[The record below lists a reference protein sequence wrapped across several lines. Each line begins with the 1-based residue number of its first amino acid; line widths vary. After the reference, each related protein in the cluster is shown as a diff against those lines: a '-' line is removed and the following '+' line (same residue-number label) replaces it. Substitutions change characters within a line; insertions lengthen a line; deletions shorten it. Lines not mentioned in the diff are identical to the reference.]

1 MAWNKLGTTTLG
13 SAGDELQVSG
23 LSSNQFNIILDH
35 IFSSGNAVK
44 KLNFNN
50 DGVAGSSYA
59 YRRSPNGASDSTT
72 TSTGYIDIW
81 HNQTDDHFGLTYLF
95 ADSSEEKLLMFVMC
109 SNGGT
114 GAGNAPNRREVAGK
128 EVTNDA
134 LTQVDIDNDSTGD
147 FAADSNISAIGSD
160 GTVSLNVQD
169 GAIYYDTDLNKE
181 YVLYNDTWT
190 EI

>member
-1 MAWNKLGTTTLG
+1 MAWIKSGTTTLG

-59 YRRSPNGASDSTT
+59 YRRSPNGASDSTS

-95 ADSSEEKLLMFVMC
+95 ADSSEEKLLMFFMC